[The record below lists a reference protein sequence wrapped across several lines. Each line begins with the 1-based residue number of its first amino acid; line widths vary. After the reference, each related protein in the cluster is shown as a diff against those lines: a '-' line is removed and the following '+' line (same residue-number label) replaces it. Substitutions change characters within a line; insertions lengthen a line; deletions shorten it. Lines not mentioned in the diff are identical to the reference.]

1 MAVAMDAEQ
10 QEAFAL
16 LVVAVVGVEHLADLA
31 HHVAGLHG
39 RRCLHAPGEAQG
51 TWFGV
56 FLVLPLIPG
65 HVPTARKRRE
75 KLKLTAVKRSVLCV
89 SNLSKSN
96 KHVW

>member
-39 RRCLHAPGEAQG
+39 RRGLHAPGEAQG

-56 FLVLPLIPG
+56 FLVLLLIPG
-65 HVPTARKRRE
+65 HVSTRRKRGGQ
-75 KLKLTAVKRSVLCV
+75 LQLTSVQRSVL
-89 SNLSKSN
+89 
-96 KHVW
+96 